1 MAFSQ
6 QPERMLLFIQALQ
19 MQRTDLQ
26 VLLLTTVIICTSM
39 KASASDSIEFARD
52 VLIVDTHIDVPY
64 RVYRHPEIDVTVS
77 DETGDFDLPR
87 MQAGGLNA
95 AFMSIFIPAS
105 VDEAGGAKALADD
118 LINLVHGIVAIA
130 PEKLAIATCVADI
143 YRHQKAGLASLP
155 MGIEN
160 GAPIEG
166 NLDNVSYFREKG
178 IRYITLAHSKSNHIS
193 DSSYDTNEHWGGL
206 SDFGKQLIPAMN
218 DQGIMVDISHLSD
231 AAAWQVLEVSKTP
244 VIASHSALRHFV
256 PGFHRNMT
264 DEMVKAVGKNGGVV
278 QINFG
283 SSFVTAKARTW
294 MNELI
299 AEIKAYKEENQL
311 DDKDPTLTDF
321 RKQWAVQH
329 PFPFA
334 GLSDV
339 LDHIGRVVDLAGI
352 DHVGIGSD
360 YDGVGKTLPVDLKDV
375 SSYPNLVLGLRARGY
390 PDEDIA
396 KILGGNFMRVWA
408 VVEKYAVERGYP
420 VLCSSS

>member
-6 QPERMLLFIQALQ
+6 QPERMLLFLQALL

-26 VLLLTTVIICTSM
+26 VLLLTTMITCASM
-39 KASASDSIEFARD
+39 TTSASESVEFARD
-52 VLIVDTHIDVPY
+52 ALIVDTHIDVPF
-64 RVYRHPEIDVTVS
+64 RVYRHPEIDVVDS

-105 VDEAGGAKALADD
+105 VDEAGGAKALADE
-118 LINLVHGIVAIA
+118 LINLVHGIVAKA
-130 PEKLAIATCVADI
+130 PDKVAIATCTTDI

-160 GAPIEG
+160 GAPLEG
-166 NLDNVSYFREKG
+166 SLDNVSYFRKKG

-193 DSSYDTNEHWGGL
+193 DSSYDTNEQWGGL
-206 SDFGKQLIPAMN
+206 SDFGKQLVPVMN

-231 AAAWQVLEVSKTP
+231 AAAWQVLEISKTP
-244 VIASHSALRHFV
+244 IIASHSSLRHFV

-264 DEMVKAVGKNGGVV
+264 DEMVKAVGNNGGVV

-283 SSFVTAKARTW
+283 SSFVTVKARNW
-294 MNELI
+294 ANEL
-299 AEIKAYKEENQL
+299 KAKSIEYKEKNQL
-311 DDKDPTLTDF
+311 DDKDSALTDF
-321 RKQWAVQH
+321 GKQWVEQH

-334 GLSDV
+334 GLADV
-339 LDHIGRVVDLAGI
+339 LDHIDRVVDLAGI

-360 YDGVGKTLPVDLKDV
+360 YDGVGKTLPVDLKDA

-390 PDEDIA
+390 ADEDIE
-396 KILGGNFMRVWA
+396 KILGKNLMRVWA
-408 VVEKYAVERGYP
+408 TVEKYAVDKGYLA
-420 VLCSSS
+420 LCSDS